1 MNWIR
6 DGIRAIPDHK
16 LYHTAT
22 SHILMKPSLLACLF
36 LAAASCSAWAGEL
49 KVGSFTFA
57 VGAPWVAKA
66 EPRMMS
72 AGGFTLPSKDGA
84 AAVEADFYH
93 FGAGGGGGIEPNLK
107 RWQSQFKPGD
117 DGKAP
122 TMEREELKV
131 GEKTALIVT
140 LKGTFLSGPAMSPN
154 KVPLP
159 NYAMLG
165 AILQSAE
172 GDVFIKVT
180 GPEGAAL
187 GVKDQVKAMVKAA
200 FAK

>member
-1 MNWIR
+1 
-6 DGIRAIPDHK
+6 
-16 LYHTAT
+16 
-22 SHILMKPSLLACLF
+22 MKRSILACLS
-36 LAAASCSAWAGEL
+36 LAAACCSAAAGDL

-57 VGAPWVAKA
+57 VGAPWVAKV

-72 AGGFTLPSKDGA
+72 AGGFTRPSKDGTA
-84 AAVEADFYH
+84 PVEVDFYH

-107 RWQSQFKPGD
+107 RWQSQFKPGE

-122 TMEREELKV
+122 AMEREELSV
-131 GEKTALIVT
+131 GEKKALIVT

-154 KVPLP
+154 KTPLP

-187 GVKDQVKAMVKAA
+187 AVKDEVKAIVKAA